1 MSIIRYEFGGL
12 VFSVTYDF
20 ARLERNFCKV
30 AGLYQGQPRILTI
43 LKENEGVTLS
53 ALSPLCNIG
62 MPSLSVSVRN
72 LQKSGLLRKEGTGK
86 NQKLYLTDTGRAR
99 ALIFHQ
105 QIDAFYASLLDS
117 LGPEKSQALNDSFT
131 AFDQYIKD
139 FNKRFEEEQG
149 WNKK

>member
-1 MSIIRYEFGGL
+1 MSIIRYDFGGL
-12 VFSVTYDF
+12 VFSMTYDF

-53 ALSPLCNIG
+53 NLSLLCNIG

-72 LQKSGLLRKEGTGK
+72 LQKSGLIRKEGTGK
-86 NQKLYLTDTGRAR
+86 NQKLFLTDTGRSR
-99 ALIFHQ
+99 ALTFHE
-105 QIDAFYASLLDS
+105 QIDAFYAELLDS
-117 LGPEKSQALNDSFT
+117 LGPEKSQALNDSFA

-139 FNKRFEEEQG
+139 FNKHFEQERG
-149 WNKK
+149 WEKK

>member
-53 ALSPLCNIG
+53 ALSQLCSIG

-72 LQKSGLLRKEGTGK
+72 LQKSGLLRKEGSGK
-86 NQKLYLTDTGRAR
+86 NQKLYLTDTGRSR

>member
-1 MSIIRYEFGGL
+1 MSLIRYEFGGL

-53 ALSPLCNIG
+53 ALSQLCSIG

-117 LGPEKSQALNDSFT
+117 LGPEKSQILNDSFT

-139 FNKRFEEEQG
+139 FNKRFEDEQG
-149 WNKK
+149 WSKK